1 VWSRQSSVARRG
13 DVAVLPLLTP
23 QAGTGGSD
31 LPVATRFSLGNRPA
45 LTGLR
50 AFLVFPVVIF
60 HLNFQTLPGSWV
72 TLGTFF
78 ALSGFLITCLL
89 ASEHARTGAI
99 SLRRFYSRRAVRLLP
114 PLFLTVFLLAIYAA
128 FVSVANASQRVWG
141 DSAAAIFYYADYRQA
156 FEHNP
161 LYQGF
166 LTQCWSLAL
175 EEQFYLVWAVLF
187 FVALRFARR
196 RLCYIL
202 AIAGILVCTADRLYL
217 VLSAP
222 HWNIFVDD
230 RTYYAF
236 DSRGDALFFGC
247 LLGLIATGNH
257 LENWG
262 TTAKRILALAA
273 AISAALMLWIMF
285 DVDLS
290 ARSMPLYWM
299 TVSQIASVII
309 ITYFV
314 IRTKGIGTKFMGI
327 SVLVLLGNMSYT
339 IYLLH
344 WPVFVALSPTTTHW
358 ATWELY
364 TVRMAIVIGLAAAS
378 WYLMEKP
385 LTKWR
390 RRELAPTAAKQS

>member
-1 VWSRQSSVARRG
+1 VWSRQPSVARRA
-13 DVAVLPLLTP
+13 DVAAPPLLTP
-23 QAGTGGSD
+23 QAGAGGSD
-31 LPVATRFSLGNRPA
+31 APVASRFSLGNRPA

-50 AFLVFPVVIF
+50 CFLVFPVVIF
-60 HLNFQTLPGSWV
+60 HLNFRTLPGSWV

-89 ASEHARTGAI
+89 ASEHSRTGAI

-114 PLFLTVFLLAIYAA
+114 PLFLTVSLLALYAA
-128 FVSVANASQRVWG
+128 FVSVANAAQRVWG

-161 LYQGF
+161 LYEGF
-166 LTQCWSLAL
+166 LTQCWSLAV

-187 FVALRFARR
+187 FVALRFGQR

-202 AIAGILVCTADRLYL
+202 AVAGILACTADRLYL

-222 HWNIFVDD
+222 HWNVFVDD

-247 LLGLIATGNH
+247 LLGLLATGNY

-262 TTAKRILALAA
+262 TTARRILALAA
-273 AISAALMLWIMF
+273 ALSAALMVWVMLDIG
-285 DVDLS
+285 LY
-290 ARSMPLYWM
+290 ARSMPLFWM
-299 TVSQIASVII
+299 TVTEITSVII

-314 IRTKGIGTKFMGI
+314 VNSKGIGTKFMGFSI
-327 SVLVLLGNMSYT
+327 LVLLGNMSYT

-358 ATWELY
+358 TPWEINII
-364 TVRMAIVIGLAAAS
+364 RMAIVILLAGAS

-390 RRELAPTAAKQS
+390 RRELAAK